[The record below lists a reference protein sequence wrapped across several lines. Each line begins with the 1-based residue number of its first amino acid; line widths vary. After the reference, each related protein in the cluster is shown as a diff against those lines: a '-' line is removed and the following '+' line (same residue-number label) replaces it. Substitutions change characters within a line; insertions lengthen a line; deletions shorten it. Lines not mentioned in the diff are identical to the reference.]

1 MWMPP
6 IRRRGGAAAV
16 LGALG
21 LLGLGALSCEGGPP
35 ALFKVGPQR
44 VATFEW
50 EAFRSGRPAGEEA
63 EQSLDAFVR
72 RERVVLASAALAAEP
87 DMSRRLAA
95 LEREVLAGALV
106 EARMAAGAAPTEEE
120 LRAFF
125 ERREARRRVRHI
137 LLKDET
143 AAQAALSELKAGR
156 AFEAV
161 ARARSEDRG
170 SAEAGGEIGWVRKE
184 QLVLPFAR
192 EAFSLPAGVV
202 SPPVKTEY
210 GYHLIE
216 VLEIQPAD
224 FAKYEAQRPQILEAF
239 TAQRRS
245 LLVHLMEQE
254 AKGAIPVT
262 EKIPVPGAGEGT
274 PEMVLLDVG
283 GSQAVTLGDLEAYLR
298 ETFGGDPS
306 GHGMGTTVRMDMLKK
321 LAVQYQVAALAQREG
336 MAARPEV
343 QGRIAESRRQALFE
357 EASARHV
364 AAYQPSEAELAA
376 FFEAQKASLA
386 ANPEV
391 RLAIL
396 VSADAL
402 RLTALAEAV
411 RDGRADF
418 EALVRSESADRE
430 TAERGGDLG
439 WLDGATLGNL
449 FEGEPL
455 AAILAA
461 PAGAVV
467 GPLRTP
473 MGTVL
478 VRVTERRDGP
488 PLALEA
494 VKAKAVGAYRSAN
507 ADAIVARW
515 ADGLSDTFPL
525 RRVDRAAL
533 GIGGGGP

>member
-6 IRRRGGAAAV
+6 ISRRAVAGAAP
-16 LGALG
+16 LALA
-21 LLGLGALSCEGGPP
+21 LLLAGLSCESGPP

-44 VATFEW
+44 VGASEW
-50 EAFRSGRPAGEEA
+50 AAFRAGRPAGEGA
-63 EQSLDAFVR
+63 DRSLETFVR

-87 DMSRRLAA
+87 EMARRLAA
-95 LEREVLAGALV
+95 REREVLAGALLD
-106 EARMAAGAAPTEEE
+106 ARMAAGAAPTEED

-137 LLKDET
+137 LVKDEA
-143 AAQAALSELKAGR
+143 AAQAVLSELKAGR
-156 AFEAV
+156 PFEAV
-161 ARARSEDRG
+161 AKARSEDKG
-170 SAEAGGEIGWVRKE
+170 SGKAGGEIGWVRKE
-184 QLVLPFAR
+184 QLVLPFAQ
-192 EAFSLPAGVV
+192 EAFALPVGTV
-202 SPPVKTEY
+202 SAPVKTEY

-224 FAKYEAQRPQILEAF
+224 FSRYELERSQIVEAY

-245 LLVHLMEQE
+245 LLAHLMEQE
-254 AKGAIPVT
+254 AKGSVPVT
-262 EKIPVPGAGEGT
+262 EKAAVPGPGEGS

-283 GSQAVTLGDLEAYLR
+283 GSQSVTLGDLEAYLR

-321 LAVQYQVAALAQREG
+321 LAVQYQVAALAQRQG

-343 QGRIAESRRQALFE
+343 QGRVAESRRQTLYD

-364 AAYQPSEAELAA
+364 AAYEPSEAELAA
-376 FFEAQKASLA
+376 FFEAQKGSLA

-402 RLTALAEAV
+402 RLTALAQAV
-411 RDGRADF
+411 REGRADF
-418 EALVRSESADRE
+418 EALARSESADRE

-439 WLDGATLGNL
+439 WLDGAALGNI

-455 AAILAA
+455 ASVLSA

-488 PLALEA
+488 PLALES
-494 VKAKAVGAYRSAN
+494 VRPKAIEAYRSAK
-507 ADAIVARW
+507 AEEILARW
-515 ADGLSDTFPL
+515 ADGLEDEYPL
-525 RRVDRAAL
+525 RGVDRAAL
-533 GIGGGGP
+533 GVGGGGP